1 VANLGLGA
9 NVRLGS
15 VAGLLEC
22 EVICGGERLD
32 TEVASCFAA
41 DLMSDVLAF
50 STSDTLLITGLTNVQ
65 CVHTADVAECR
76 GILFVSGK
84 RPSPEA
90 LQLAKERA
98 IPLLSTR
105 HSMFDSCG
113 ILFAN
118 GIPTARKT

>member
-1 VANLGLGA
+1 MSNGLG
-9 NVRLGS
+9 VDVQLRS

-22 EVICGGERLD
+22 DVICGHEGLD
-32 TEVASCFAA
+32 AEVSSCFAA

-50 STSDTLLITGLTNVQ
+50 SASDTLLITGLTSVQ
-65 CVHTADVAECR
+65 SVHTADVAECR
-76 GILFVSGK
+76 GIVFVSGK

-90 LQLAKERA
+90 LELARSRA

-105 HSMFDSCG
+105 HSMFDTCG

-118 GIPTARKT
+118 GLPAAARR